1 MIGIISDTTSDVPS
15 SILNTEFL
23 EVISAKVIL
32 NEKEYRDGKEIQNEQ
47 VIKFMDEGGF
57 PKTSLP
63 SYSDISEA
71 FKRLIS
77 KGYKKIISINVFS
90 KLSGTYNM
98 FTNVKKDL
106 QKEFKDIK
114 IELIDS
120 KSVSLGSGLLVKKAL
135 NLIEKNTQFEEIV
148 KEIKNS
154 IGNKINIM
162 YTIPTLKYLKAG
174 GRIGKV
180 SATIGEFLNIKPII
194 SVNNEGIYYT
204 VSKERGLK
212 RAQTTMVDKM
222 IEWLDGNIPQEL
234 YIGRTDDTETTM
246 STIEKIKQ
254 KLINKG
260 IEIEK
265 IKTEQ
270 INPSLLS
277 HTGKGLIGITILKS

>member
-77 KGYKKIISINVFS
+77 KGYKKIISINVSS

-135 NLIEKNTQFEEIV
+135 NLIEKNTEFEEIV

-277 HTGKGLIGITILKS
+277 HTGKGLIGITMLKS

>member
-32 NEKEYRDGKEIQNEQ
+32 NEKEYRDGKEIQNKQ

-77 KGYKKIISINVFS
+77 KGYKKIISINVSS

-154 IGNKINIM
+154 IGNKINII
-162 YTIPTLKYLKAG
+162 YYSYIKIFKSRWKNWKSIGNNRRILKYK
-174 GRIGKV
+174 
-180 SATIGEFLNIKPII
+180 THNIGE
-194 SVNNEGIYYT
+194 
-204 VSKERGLK
+204 
-212 RAQTTMVDKM
+212 
-222 IEWLDGNIPQEL
+222 
-234 YIGRTDDTETTM
+234 
-246 STIEKIKQ
+246 
-254 KLINKG
+254 
-260 IEIEK
+260 
-265 IKTEQ
+265 
-270 INPSLLS
+270 
-277 HTGKGLIGITILKS
+277 

>member
-77 KGYKKIISINVFS
+77 KGYKKIISINVSS

-180 SATIGEFLNIKPII
+180 SATIVEFLNIKPII

>member
-77 KGYKKIISINVFS
+77 KGYKKIISINVSS

-234 YIGRTDDTETTM
+234 YIGKTDNTETTM